1 MPHQHSPCR
10 IMLLLYHHIQCAA
23 LPPRHLATLRPLSG
37 RHGSRSVS
45 LAAVS
50 LLWNSGG
57 WMAHRIQGGR
67 AGGGSRTLPTSAM
80 HNGCSVQL
88 CSTAEGGSGGGVG
101 VQRGAEAA
109 ASLIKACYAPVM
121 PEPRAAH
128 TPYLLVVFPFLVSG
142 FLASWAHPF
151 PPFLLA

>member
-10 IMLLLYHHIQCAA
+10 IMPLLYHHIQYAA
-23 LPPRHLATLRPLSG
+23 LPPRHLAPSRLLSG
-37 RHGSRSVS
+37 RHGNRSVS
-45 LAAVS
+45 LAAVYPAVE
-50 LLWNSGG
+50 LGGDG

-67 AGGGSRTLPTSAM
+67 AGGGSRTLPTGAM

-88 CSTAEGGSGGGVG
+88 CSTAEGGSGGRVG

-142 FLASWAHPF
+142 FLAR
-151 PPFLLA
+151 

>member
-1 MPHQHSPCR
+1 MLHASPTQSLSNHAAAVPPHPMRCFATSPLSTFTPAEWAAREPERLLSCR
-10 IMLLLYHHIQCAA
+10 IPAVELRGMDGPQD
-23 LPPRHLATLRPLSG
+23 PRRE
-37 RHGSRSVS
+37 
-45 LAAVS
+45 
-50 LLWNSGG
+50 G
-57 WMAHRIQGGR
+57 WRR
-67 AGGGSRTLPTSAM
+67 VGGGSRTLPTGAM

-142 FLASWAHPF
+142 FLSP
-151 PPFLLA
+151 